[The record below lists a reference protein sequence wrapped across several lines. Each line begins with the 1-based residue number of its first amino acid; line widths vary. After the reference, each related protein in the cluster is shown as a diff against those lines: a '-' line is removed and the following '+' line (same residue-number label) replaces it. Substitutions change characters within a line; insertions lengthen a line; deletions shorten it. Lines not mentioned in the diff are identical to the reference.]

1 MADIYEYGILERWQN
16 AQRADG
22 QWFER
27 CRYLGPRGWKWSP
40 WRPIAAKNE
49 RAGLNTYAGQAR
61 LPKD

>member
-1 MADIYEYGILERWQN
+1 MADIYEYGVDHRIQN

-27 CRYLGPRGWKWSP
+27 HRSTGRFGYGWTKWSP
-40 WRPIAAKNE
+40 CAAKNE